1 MMTRDE
7 AVQKLSKVARISV
20 AYAEDLYDSFFEK
33 PVVPQYVADWYEEN
47 KEDFETGLFCS
58 VYDVGKEYGDK
69 NLDDFGIWLNHSSN
83 NPIKTL
89 VNMHQFGY
97 EVKEETKYK
106 VRIKGVSESKNYLNL
121 DVDNKWYF
129 LASEYEVKGFETKFT
144 RQQLEEAG
152 FGEVFDNPMFE
163 IEEVE

>member
-1 MMTRDE
+1 MNKDE
-7 AVQKLSKVARISV
+7 AVNKIATEGRLSMSR
-20 AYAEDLYDSFFEK
+20 AEDLYDSLFEK
-33 PVVPQYVADWYEEN
+33 PVVPQCVADWYEGN
-47 KEDFETGLFCS
+47 KDDFETNLFCS
-58 VYDVGKEYGDK
+58 VCDVGKEYGDK
-69 NLDDFGIWLNHSSN
+69 NLDDFGIWLNHSSS
-83 NPIKTL
+83 NPIQTL

-163 IEEVE
+163 VEEVE

>member
-1 MMTRDE
+1 MDRQE
-7 AVQKLSKVARISV
+7 AVQKLATVGRLSIAH
-20 AYAEDLYDSFFEK
+20 AEDLYDSFFEK
-33 PVVPQYVADWYEEN
+33 PVVPQYVADWYEEH
-47 KEDFETGLFCS
+47 KEELDESIWEYLVNWDDGSWNDFKQWMYPC
-58 VYDVGKEYGDK
+58 D
-69 NLDDFGIWLNHSSN
+69 SSN
-83 NPIKTL
+83 PIQTL

-106 VRIKGVSESKNYLNL
+106 VRIKGVSEPKNYLNL

>member
-1 MMTRDE
+1 MTRNE

-20 AYAEDLYDSFFEK
+20 SYAEDLYDSFFEK
-33 PVVPQYVADWYEEN
+33 PVVPQYVADWYEVN
-47 KEDFETGLFCS
+47 KDDFEVNLFQC
-58 VYDVGKEYGDK
+58 VYDVSDNYTVDSGNK
-69 NLDDFGIWLNHSSN
+69 FWHWLMS
-83 NPIKTL
+83 KDTDVLTTL
-89 VNMHQFGY
+89 VNMHQFSY